1 MPPYTYAQ
9 SHRTYTFKTLFFKK
23 EIVDFLQKIK
33 EECNE
38 IWNSNTI
45 FNFDIKKHLR
55 LQEFKSKQKANIN
68 IIGKKLDEWV
78 KIIKGTLEKFLTGV
92 GKGSFNINVSS
103 KEIYEYLKLKK
114 YMTMIKCLMQDVLH
128 NLVTKSMNN
137 YIKFFQRFIP
147 MKTEVK
153 SVNGITNTYE
163 PEEIVE
169 ETNTT
174 LELIN
179 AD

>member
-9 SHRTYTFKTLFFKK
+9 SHWTYTFKTLFFKK

-45 FNFDIKKHLR
+45 FNFDIKKPLR

-78 KIIKGTLEKFLTGV
+78 KIIKDNLEKFLTGV
-92 GKGSFNINVSS
+92 GKGSSNLNV
-103 KEIYEYLKLKK
+103 
-114 YMTMIKCLMQDVLH
+114 V
-128 NLVTKSMNN
+128 
-137 YIKFFQRFIP
+137 
-147 MKTEVK
+147 
-153 SVNGITNTYE
+153 
-163 PEEIVE
+163 
-169 ETNTT
+169 
-174 LELIN
+174 
-179 AD
+179 